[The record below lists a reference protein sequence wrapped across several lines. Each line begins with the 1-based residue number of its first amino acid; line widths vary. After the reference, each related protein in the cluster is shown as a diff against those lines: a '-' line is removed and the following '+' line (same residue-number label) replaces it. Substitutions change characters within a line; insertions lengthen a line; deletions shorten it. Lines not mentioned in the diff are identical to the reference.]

1 VTQLF
6 VEALML
12 VLAGGL
18 AGAAAGPW
26 ILDVFLSLSPVTLP
40 AYVALTP
47 DATTVGLAG
56 AALAIAGIIAG
67 TVPASVGRRVHP
79 GDVLRDSGRG
89 TLGRVAERRWTAI
102 LIAGEA
108 ALTLVLLVAGG
119 LLVRSFDRLDSM
131 EMGFD
136 RARIARLAVTL
147 NAADVGGSE
156 GLPALFAR
164 LRERIATVPGVNRVG
179 LVATTLPPWDADR
192 RRLLLQGV
200 DLDPRAEGLEAG
212 VHYADEGL
220 LPMLGTPVVSGRNI
234 AAQDVVGSAD
244 IALVSRALADL
255 VGGPEGAIGRIVT
268 LLPETT
274 AGARRDFRIIG
285 VAENV
290 AWDGLRE
297 QDTRR
302 YIRYGDASDARAARY
317 DVYLALAQS
326 PSTVVSVGVWT
337 AGDPSQMIEPVRR
350 AIAAIVP
357 RSAVHWTSTM
367 DDEVALE
374 YEASRFYSLIV
385 AAFSLSALL
394 LTSIGLFALLSH
406 AAAQRMGE
414 MGLRMALGAVHTPTE
429 TTVAGD

>member
-1 VTQLF
+1 
-6 VEALML
+6 
-12 VLAGGL
+12 
-18 AGAAAGPW
+18 
-26 ILDVFLSLSPVTLP
+26 
-40 AYVALTP
+40 
-47 DATTVGLAG
+47 
-56 AALAIAGIIAG
+56 
-67 TVPASVGRRVHP
+67 
-79 GDVLRDSGRG
+79 
-89 TLGRVAERRWTAI
+89 
-102 LIAGEA
+102 
-108 ALTLVLLVAGG
+108 
-119 LLVRSFDRLDSM
+119 
-131 EMGFD
+131 
-136 RARIARLAVTL
+136 
-147 NAADVGGSE
+147 
-156 GLPALFAR
+156 
-164 LRERIATVPGVNRVG
+164 
-179 LVATTLPPWDADR
+179 
-192 RRLLLQGV
+192 
-200 DLDPRAEGLEAG
+200 
-212 VHYADEGL
+212 
-220 LPMLGTPVVSGRNI
+220 MLGTPVVSGRNI

-414 MGLRMALGAVHTPTE
+414 MGLRMALGASRQSAGRLLLRTALLPLTAG
-429 TTVAGD
+429 VAAGLGGAAAVTRSLSGLLYGVGRFDSATFTLAAAALVAVALIAGVIPARRVAAANPADALRAG